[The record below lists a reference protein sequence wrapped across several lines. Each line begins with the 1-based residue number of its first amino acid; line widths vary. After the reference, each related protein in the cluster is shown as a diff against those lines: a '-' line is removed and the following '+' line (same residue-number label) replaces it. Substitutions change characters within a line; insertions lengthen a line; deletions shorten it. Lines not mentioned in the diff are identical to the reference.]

1 MARRTTAWTALA
13 VAALAAS
20 AAAGAH
26 AARDL
31 KYAAIG
37 EEAFGADTWA
47 ADLIEAG
54 LDPLIEQ
61 LSRPSI
67 DRITNWATAQTSGTF
82 A

>member
-1 MARRTTAWTALA
+1 MARRTTAWAALA
-13 VAALAAS
+13 VAALAAG

-47 ADLIEAG
+47 ANLIEAG

-61 LSRPSI
+61 LSGPSI
-67 DRITNWATAQTSGTF
+67 ERISNWASAQTSGTF

>member
-31 KYAAIG
+31 KYAGVG
-37 EEAFGADTWA
+37 EEFFGDGWA
-47 ADLIEAG
+47 ANLIEAG